1 MRFYLI
7 DKNTY
12 FHFGKVYNFRV
23 APIFYHNYTGISIIF
38 GKLFEIFRAFL
49 ILTESFSN
57 ALTDKV
63 VKLPYFPIIAPQS
76 VHKQCLFKH
85 KSVTYHQ

>member
-23 APIFYHNYTGISIIF
+23 APIFYHNYPAISIF
-38 GKLFEIFRAFL
+38 FVKLFEIFRAFR
-49 ILTESFSN
+49 ILTESVGN

-63 VKLPYFPIIAPQS
+63 MKLPYF
-76 VHKQCLFKH
+76 
-85 KSVTYHQ
+85 

>member
-23 APIFYHNYTGISIIF
+23 APIFYHNYNFISTF
-38 GKLFEIFRAFL
+38 FVKLFEIFPPAM
-49 ILTESFSN
+49 ILSKSARN
-57 ALTDKV
+57 AQTRKV
-63 VKLPYFPIIAPQS
+63 MKQPYLSRIAPRKAHNQ
-76 VHKQCLFKH
+76 HLFKP
-85 KSVTYHQ
+85 KSVTYLQ

>member
-23 APIFYHNYTGISIIF
+23 ALIFYHNYTDISIIF
-38 GKLFEIFRAFL
+38 GKLLEIFEASL
-49 ILTESFSN
+49 ES
-57 ALTDKV
+57 V
-63 VKLPYFPIIAPQS
+63 GR
-76 VHKQCLFKH
+76 
-85 KSVTYHQ
+85 